1 MANNN
6 VNSTKSLLN
15 IIKHIICNGGLA
27 FSIEKDKV
35 KITYRGLSDIFSA
48 IDEESRSL
56 KDVIAPCLTLLCG
69 WMFQILLVSHPVLIE
84 VNLEKIT
91 KKSKNLD
98 DIVLEFTHQTQN
110 NDQ

>member
-69 WMFQILLVSHPVLIE
+69 WDVSNIVGKPSSF
-84 VNLEKIT
+84 NRSQSGKNN
-91 KKSKNLD
+91 KKVKK
-98 DIVLEFTHQTQN
+98 FR
-110 NDQ
+110 